1 MIRPQEIEDKSGQLE
16 VPISAIERDYVQNWI
31 LKDLRAIDMVLKGGT
46 GIRKVYFENYR
57 FSDDLDFTLLDE
69 IEIDELN
76 EQITNAAERTQ
87 EESGISIINSGIKS
101 NDNGYE
107 ATLCSVTPHV

>member
-1 MIRPQEIEDKSGQLE
+1 MK
-16 VPISAIERDYVQNWI
+16 
-31 LKDLRAIDMVLKGGT
+31 LRL
-46 GIRKVYFENYR
+46 
-57 FSDDLDFTLLDE
+57 
-69 IEIDELN
+69 IDELN